1 MKPFLLT
8 LQTFLNV
15 ALPYFRSEERWRAR
29 ALLAGIVA
37 GELGYVFVAV
47 QVIKWNGRFFNAL
60 EARNWDAVRDE
71 LVIFAAITVG
81 AILTGMA
88 QYFFG
93 QTLQIRWRRWLTDN
107 FVGVWM
113 AGGRHYRV
121 RVVDPTVDNIHL
133 RIANDISLFLQRTH
147 ELGTGLLNS
156 VVMLASFAVMLW
168 GLSATTPLPLFG
180 TDLSFPGYL
189 IWAALLYAGL
199 GTLTAHLIGW
209 PLIQYQF
216 NQQRYEADLRFALA
230 RVTDHAEPVALM
242 RGEPVEREEL
252 RRRLLNLVRNWTAL
266 VRRQTKLTAFVAGYG
281 HVSTVVPIFIVTPAF
296 LAGAIPLGTLFQCS
310 LAFQRVEGAFAFC
323 IAAYAK
329 LAEWKAILDR
339 LAGFKAAMVAVDE
352 QKGAEAGAI
361 TVADAPGPTLDVRGL
376 VVGTPSGEAMAR
388 IGDLTLAPRDRVLIG
403 GPSGSGKSSL
413 FRALVGLWPIGHGR
427 VELPAAGDVLVMPQK
442 PYFPL
447 GTLRQAITYP
457 IPANDIDE
465 EDVRNAMA
473 AVGLGHL
480 QGRLDEEADWPV
492 MLSGGEQQR
501 VSFARALLRRPAVLM
516 LDEPTSTLD
525 DAAAG
530 ELYRT
535 LIARLPEA
543 IILTIDRRGALAEL
557 HPRRLELNG
566 AGQQASLMRPPDLA
580 ATPVPA

>member
-29 ALLAGIVA
+29 ALLAGIIA

-60 EARNWDAVRDE
+60 EARNWDGVRDE
-71 LVIFAAITVG
+71 LIIFALITVG

-113 AGGRHYRV
+113 AEGRHYRV
-121 RVVDPTVDNIHL
+121 RVAAPTVDNIHL

-156 VVMLASFAVMLW
+156 MVMLASFTVMLW

-180 TDLSFPGYL
+180 ADLSFPGYL
-189 IWAALLYAGL
+189 IWAALAYAAI

-216 NQQRYEADLRFALA
+216 KQQRYEADLRFALA
-230 RVTDHAEPVALM
+230 RVTDNAEPVALM

-252 RRRLLNLVRNWTAL
+252 GRRLMNLMRNWTAL

-281 HVSTVVPIFIVTPAF
+281 HLSTAVPIFIVTPAF
-296 LAGAIPLGTLFQCS
+296 LSGAIPLGTLLQCS

-329 LAEWKAILDR
+329 LAEWKAIMDR
-339 LAGFKAAMVAVDE
+339 LAQFKAAMVVVD
-352 QKGAEAGAI
+352 GHRPA
-361 TVADAPGPTLDVRGL
+361 VADAIAVTEGPGAHLDVSDL
-376 VVGTPSGEAMAR
+376 VVGSPSGGAMAR
-388 IGDLTLAPRDRVLIG
+388 IPDLTLSPKDRVLIG

-413 FRALVGLWPIGHGR
+413 FRALAGLWPLGQGR
-427 VELPAAGDVLVMPQK
+427 VELPANGDVLVMPQK

-447 GTLRQAITYP
+447 GSLRQAVTYP
-457 IPANDIDE
+457 IPAG
-465 EDVRNAMA
+465 DVGDAAVRGAMA

-480 QGRLDEEADWPV
+480 QSRLDEEADWPV

-501 VSFARALLRRPAVLM
+501 VGFARALLRRPAALM
-516 LDEPTSTLD
+516 LDEPISTLD
-525 DAAAG
+525 DASG
-530 ELYRT
+530 CELYRT
-535 LIARLPEA
+535 LIAALPDT
-543 IILTIDRRGALAEL
+543 IILSIDRRGVLGQF
-557 HPRRLELNG
+557 HPRRIELKT
-566 AGQQASLMRPPDLA
+566 ADASVPATRPPDLA
-580 ATPVPA
+580 AAPVPA